1 LLLNEKCQKTGCQIS
16 NSHYET
22 DFVVSIAFGA
32 GNNKISFLK
41 ARLRLAF
48 KKLIF
53 IMRIAAV
60 K

>member
-22 DFVVSIAFGA
+22 DFVVSSAKGD